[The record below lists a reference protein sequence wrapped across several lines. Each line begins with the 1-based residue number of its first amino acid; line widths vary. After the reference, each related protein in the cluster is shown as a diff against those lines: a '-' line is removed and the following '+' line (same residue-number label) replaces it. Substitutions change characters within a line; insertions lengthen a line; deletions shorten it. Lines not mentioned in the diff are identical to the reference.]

1 MPRGSSGRVSSV
13 PGDLYVLVNAGPLS
27 CRGKKLAYD
36 KPEFPNERAVIWEM
50 RLFWRR
56 AGLFQMWLER
66 FVNTVC
72 SCPWV

>member
-13 PGDLYVLVNAGPLS
+13 PGGLYVLVNAGPLS

-50 RLFWRR
+50 RGDYFGGGQAFSRC
-56 AGLFQMWLER
+56 G
-66 FVNTVC
+66 
-72 SCPWV
+72 